1 MRNRSILL
9 AVLVG
14 ALIALGCQRE
24 DPRITEMLEM
34 QAKMD
39 KKLDDLLKR
48 PAGAPAVAQAPRRG
62 ADPNTVYNV
71 PVAATDVTRGAK
83 AAKVTIIEGFDF
95 ACPFCAQSR
104 PALEE
109 AAAKH
114 SDDVRVVSKQ
124 FVVHPQV
131 ATLPALAVCAAQ
143 KQGKGSAFEAAV
155 WADAWQNDNGRP
167 KFDATKL
174 AQDNIEKLAAAQK
187 LDVEKLKTDMKSPS
201 CQDELARQQKELATV
216 GVNGTPAFFINGRP
230 YTGQRTVEAFDAAI
244 QDEIKKADAAIKA
257 GNLKVEDYYANIMKS
272 AQKSL

>member
-1 MRNRSILL
+1 MRNFSIVLGVLL
-9 AVLVG
+9 A
-14 ALIALGCQRE
+14 IGCQKE
-24 DPRITEMLEM
+24 DPRITEVLD
-34 QAKMD
+34 KLDKLD
-39 KKLDDLLKR
+39 KKVDDIGKR
-48 PAGAPAVAQAPRRG
+48 PVLAAGANAAPRRG
-62 ADPNTVYNV
+62 ADPNTVYNL
-71 PVAATDVTRGAK
+71 PVAAADVTRGAK

-114 SDDVRVVSKQ
+114 QDDVRVVSKQ

-143 KQGKGSAFEAAV
+143 KQGKGTDLENAI

-174 AQDNIEKLAAAQK
+174 QQDNIEKMAAAKK
-187 LDVEKLKTDMKSPS
+187 LDVEKLKADMKSPA
-201 CQDELARQQKELATV
+201 CQEDIARQQKELATV
-216 GVNGTPAFFINGRP
+216 GVNGTPAFFINGKP

-244 QDEIKKADAAIKA
+244 QDEIKKVDVAMKA
-257 GNLKVEDYYANIMKS
+257 GNMKVEDYYANIMKS